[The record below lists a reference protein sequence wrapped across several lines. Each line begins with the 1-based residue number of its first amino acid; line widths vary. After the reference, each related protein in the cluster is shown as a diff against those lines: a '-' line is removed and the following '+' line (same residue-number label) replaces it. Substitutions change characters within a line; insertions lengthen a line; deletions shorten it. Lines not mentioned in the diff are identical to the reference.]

1 MASLSVVHLAVLPA
15 RVTVI
20 VDAWSGVHRVCIRW
34 HVDVPFRV
42 TRYAHM

>member
-20 VDAWSGVHRVCIRW
+20 VDASWPNASRAA
-34 HVDVPFRV
+34 FQL
-42 TRYAHM
+42 

>member
-20 VDAWSGVHRVCIRW
+20 VDAWSGVRRVAECRAYL
-34 HVDVPFRV
+34 PGGRCP
-42 TRYAHM
+42 AQP